1 MSDNFASCKQFGRCA
16 AALVALLF
24 AMTLGAAPPASPDDF
39 IRLGNQAI
47 ERGAFDEALRLYQQ
61 AEERGTDPG
70 LIAFNKATAY
80 YQLQDFRQAEN
91 HFRMA
96 LDDAAIPAERRAKA
110 LYDLGNCLVRQADD
124 KDVETLR
131 SAIRCYELCLD
142 AAPED
147 ALRSDAA
154 HNLEVAK
161 LLWNKARSQLAK
173 QPPPNE
179 GDPPDNHKP
188 PEPKKKDQGTKEGD
202 GNPAKSGNEPK
213 VGETPKDAKDPD
225 GKEKSKE
232 DLKKAEPAPKPGPS
246 RVPVVPDKDELTP
259 LTPEDARLALA
270 SAEERLRLGRQRNRE
285 LSAVPED
292 ANGRDW

>member
-1 MSDNFASCKQFGRCA
+1 MIAFMKKRPFSGEPAAILLIAFAVLCLS
-16 AALVALLF
+16 
-24 AMTLGAAPPASPDDF
+24 AAPPAAPDDF
-39 IRLGNQAI
+39 IRLGNQAS

-61 AEERGTDPG
+61 AEERGIDPG

-80 YQLQDFRQAEN
+80 YQLQDYRQAEN

-96 LDDAAIPAERRAKA
+96 LDDAAIPSERRTKA
-110 LYDLGNCLVRQADD
+110 LYDLGNCLVRQADA
-124 KDVETLR
+124 KDHETLR

-173 QPPPNE
+173 QLPPNE

-188 PEPKKKDQGTKEGD
+188 PEPKKKDRGSKEGD
-202 GNPAKSGNEPK
+202 GNPANSGKDK
-213 VGETPKDAKDPD
+213 VGVLPKEVKQLD
-225 GKEKSKE
+225 GKDNGKE

-246 RVPVVPDKDELTP
+246 RVPVVPDTDELTP
-259 LTPEDARLALA
+259 MTSEDTQRALEA
-270 SAEERLRLGRQRNRE
+270 AERRLREGRLRNRE
-285 LSAVPED
+285 STAVPED